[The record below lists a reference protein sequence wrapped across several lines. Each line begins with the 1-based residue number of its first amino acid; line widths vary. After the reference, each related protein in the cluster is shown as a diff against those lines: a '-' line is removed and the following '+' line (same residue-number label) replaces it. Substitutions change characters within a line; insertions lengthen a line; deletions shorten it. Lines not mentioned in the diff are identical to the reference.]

1 MSSHGVQH
9 NWDVFPRTRLE
20 NAQLPTPLGCVY
32 QPLAPRPAANDNPL
46 AYCSC
51 ARCGAYISPYAS
63 VDLQSGTW
71 RCPFCQQQLFLPVG
85 ADATRWPTNATA
97 EQALPADVAHAAP
110 AQQCMV
116 WLIDQ
121 YQHIDDSSSFDTLV
135 ALLVEALD
143 MLPDGTPLVML
154 LFTDAVHVHRL
165 GATPVSIGPN
175 AVFDGYQ
182 AASLFTA
189 HTIDKVVGLLGGGTL
204 APTLAESV
212 LTRQRIVSIVSA
224 ETRPLLRA
232 YLQSLRPTFTNAFKP
247 VRAMG
252 LAVYV
257 FAVMFARLLYC
268 SAHAQVYAIM
278 MGPNTAQPGQVV
290 TAGSSLRLHHDIRQL
305 DSGGS
310 NAAARFFEAVSLVA
324 NGVPWDKSFD
334 LANGRTGNTTEY
346 DPQTLAPRFCFNVF
360 AASLDQVGLYEL
372 QRLVLNTNGDVCLAS
387 AVGDLHFGAQWRQAM
402 RRNDVANAATLT
414 VLTSARLKIKS
425 LLGHAYRL
433 PSLYSTCEDH
443 HDHILDQLGRFD
455 SKFKRHHFTNRW
467 FWNTFNPTDTLA
479 LQFEVDGL
487 KLIAERGPDAMHIQ
501 FQFRYWHRQAREW
514 RLRVVTDRHRT
525 TQANKK
531 LSVEHNLANARTN
544 MLQGFNATAWVVL
557 LCRTLIDKLHTDI
570 GFDFAGV
577 TALID
582 AATTKLLHNFGGLD
596 ERVRELVPMVYS
608 LRRNPQLIN
617 IFNSLPD
624 ETTFYHHWLMKMDI
638 AAASVAI
645 QPRLYRV
652 PGGAASLDATI
663 LDDTADGSFL
673 VLDTVFSIVIYHQ
686 LRGGA
691 RLALHPSENS
701 TLLNSAEVQPAMTFI
716 RDRLLSRALAPRYII
731 TQTGHSQARFL
742 VSRLN
747 PVAPATTVA
756 TGPWWR
762 PFKTPVRCV
771 MSDELS
777 FEQYYAQVVAQVK
790 SYRTEDD
797 Y

>member
-1 MSSHGVQH
+1 MSSQGVQF
-9 NWDVFPRTRLE
+9 NWEVFPRTRLE

-32 QPLAPRPAANDNPL
+32 QPLAPQPAADDNPL
-46 AYCSC
+46 AYCAC
-51 ARCGAYISPYAS
+51 ARCGAYISPHAS
-63 VDLQSGTW
+63 VDLERGTW
-71 RCPFCQQQLFLPVG
+71 RCPFCLQQSFLPVG
-85 ADATRWPTNATA
+85 ADASEWPTNATA
-97 EQALPADVAHAAP
+97 EHALPVDVAHAAP
-110 AQQCMV
+110 APQCMV

-121 YQHIDDSSSFDTLV
+121 YQHVEDSSSFDTLV
-135 ALLVEALD
+135 ALLVETLD
-143 MLPDGTPLVML
+143 TLPEGTPLVML

-165 GATPVSIGPN
+165 GTTPVSIGSG
-175 AVFDGYQ
+175 AVFDNYQ

-189 HTIDKVVGLLGGGTL
+189 DTVDKVVRLFGGGTL

-212 LTRQRIVSIVSA
+212 LTTQHIASVVSA
-224 ETRPLLRA
+224 ETRPRLRA
-232 YLQSLRPTFTNAFKP
+232 YLQSLRPTFTNTFKP

-257 FAVMFARLLYC
+257 FAVMFARLLYR
-268 SAHAQVYAIM
+268 SAQAQVYAIM
-278 MGPNTAQPGQVV
+278 GGPNTAQPGQVV

-305 DSGGS
+305 DSGAS

-334 LANGRTGNTTEY
+334 LANGRTASTTEY
-346 DPQTLAPRFCFNVF
+346 NPQTLAPRFCFNAF

-372 QRLVLNTNGDVCLAS
+372 QNLVLNTNGDVCLAS
-387 AVGDLHFGAQWRQAM
+387 AVGDSHFGAQWRLAM
-402 RRNDVANAATLT
+402 GRNDVANAATLT

-433 PSLYSTCEDH
+433 PSLYRTREDH
-443 HDHILDQLGRFD
+443 HDHILDQLDQFD

-479 LQFEVDGL
+479 LLFEVDAL
-487 KLIAERGPDAMHIQ
+487 KLITERGPDAMYIQ
-501 FQFRYWHRQAREW
+501 FQLRYWNRQAREW

-525 TQANKK
+525 TKANKK
-531 LSVEHNLANARTN
+531 LSVERNLANSRTD

-557 LCRTLIDKLHTDI
+557 LCRILVDKLHTDI

-582 AATTKLLHNFGGLD
+582 AAITKLLHNFGAL
-596 ERVRELVPMVYS
+596 ERLRELVPMVYS
-608 LRRNPQLIN
+608 LRRNPQLID

-624 ETTFYHHWLMKMDI
+624 ETTFYHQWLMKMDI
-638 AAASVAI
+638 AAAAVAI

-652 PGGAASLDATI
+652 PGGAVSLDATT
-663 LDDTADGSFL
+663 LDHTADGSFL

-686 LRGGA
+686 QRGGA
-691 RLALHPSENS
+691 KLALHPSENS
-701 TLLNSAEVQPAMTFI
+701 ARINSAEVQPAMAFI
-716 RDRLLSRALAPRYII
+716 RDRLPSRALAPRYVI

-747 PVAPATTVA
+747 PVAPATPVA

-762 PFKTPVRCV
+762 PFKASARGV

-777 FEQYYAQVVAQVK
+777 LEQYYAQVEARAK
-790 SYRTEDD
+790 SYRFEDN